1 MASQQSGGK
10 EDGYVT
16 SRDSSTEENARLIQS
31 EAEPAPAPRQGRLRR
46 LGPTFLLSLSNL
58 ISLSALVLLLVSH
71 HDTMSCVRDRHPHW
85 IAPEIPVTKI
95 LEANDV
101 YTRPPDEDEL
111 KAWSHLMP
119 LGRGLVMVNKTGLPD
134 MPGLN
139 LSSPRGTSGWTG
151 IAHQLHCLYSTK
163 HAFYDL
169 YYNRTGDK
177 TEPLFGVGWQLEHLN
192 HCWDYVRQTIM
203 CNPDLTVEWRGE
215 HEGTGWG
222 YQRQCKDWGP
232 VYDWL
237 EKHRITN
244 DRGILALGYERRPL
258 DTSVV
263 PGVWSSKDLEDID
276 V

>member
-1 MASQQSGGK
+1 MGSQQSGGK
-10 EDGYVT
+10 EDAYAD
-16 SRDSSTEENARLIQS
+16 SRDSGDEDARLIRS
-31 EAEPAPAPRQGRLRR
+31 EVRPAPTPRPGTLRR

-58 ISLSALVLLLVSH
+58 VSLTALLFLLVTRH
-71 HDTMSCVRDRHPHW
+71 VPRPCVPAGHPHW
-85 IAPEIPVTKI
+85 IAPQIPVTKI
-95 LEANDV
+95 LEASDD

-111 KAWSHLMP
+111 KAWGHIMP
-119 LGRGLVMVNKTGLPD
+119 LGRGLVMVNSTGLPE

-139 LSSPRGTSGWTG
+139 LSSPRGASGWTG

-203 CNPDLTVEWRGE
+203 CQPDLTVEWRGE

-222 YQRQCKDWGP
+222 YERQCKDWGA

-244 DRGILALGYERRPL
+244 DRGILALGYEKKPL

-263 PGVWSSKDLEDID
+263 PGVWSSKDLENIH

>member
-1 MASQQSGGK
+1 MIFQKSDRN
-10 EDGYVT
+10 EDGDADL
-16 SRDSSTEENARLIQS
+16 RDSSEEDARFIQF
-31 EAEPAPAPRQGRLRR
+31 ENEPASAPRPARR
-46 LGPTFLLSLSNL
+46 RTFGSMFLLSLSNL
-58 ISLSALVLLLVSH
+58 ISLSALLFLLVTR
-71 HDTMSCVRDRHPHW
+71 DGPKPCVMDKHPQW
-85 IAPEIPVTKI
+85 MAPEIPVTKV
-95 LEANDV
+95 LEGEEM
-101 YTRPPDEDEL
+101 YTRPPDKDEL
-111 KAWSHLMP
+111 KAWDHIMP

-139 LSSPRGTSGWTG
+139 KSSARGTSGWTG

-203 CNPDLTVEWRGE
+203 CHPDLSVEWRGE
-215 HEGTGWG
+215 QEGTGWG

-232 VYDWL
+232 IYDWL

-258 DTSVV
+258 DTSIVS
-263 PGVWSSKDLEDID
+263 GVWTSEDLKGID